1 MRTASHCYQET
12 ERKQEP
18 NAHTHRAYLYVYS
31 INSLC
36 LFGCLGNEEVQKRFQ
51 GWDHWAAYIRHEIEM
66 EEVQQQGNDSLPILH
81 HTLTD
86 AHTGTHTYTLEA
98 CNTACR
104 HALRCECGC
113 ECVCVRL
120 CADTPN
126 EHLLVAWLK
135 KNMEAE
141 IHTREK
147 DGSSVRGK
155 GTKLI
160 HSNVLFIFSAHKGW
174 IYCIRWNVMEVI
186 SKKYISIQNKKRW
199 ITSHH
204 QVQIL
209 LNEMKPCLWLIKHWF
224 G

>member
-12 ERKQEP
+12 ERKQEL
-18 NAHTHRAYLYVYS
+18 NTHTHRAYLYVYS

-86 AHTGTHTYTLEA
+86 AHTGTHTYTLGA
-98 CNTACR
+98 CNTACH

-113 ECVCVRL
+113 ECVFVCRYTKWAPSG
-120 CADTPN
+120 C
-126 EHLLVAWLK
+126 LLK
-135 KNMEAE
+135 ENMEAE

-147 DGSSVRGK
+147 YESSIRGM
-155 GTKLI
+155 GTKLLY
-160 HSNVLFIFSAHKGW
+160 SKVGFIFSAHNRW
-174 IYCIRWNVMEVI
+174 IYCICWNVL
-186 SKKYISIQNKKRW
+186 Q
-199 ITSHH
+199 
-204 QVQIL
+204 
-209 LNEMKPCLWLIKHWF
+209 
-224 G
+224 